1 MTCYWD
7 SIRDSLTLDDYN
19 RLGFNHK
26 PTLQQF
32 ISTLKSKN
40 TLVQNVLWQGNE
52 FRNQEIAEH
61 YEAVKNYNVN
71 DIQNGHLTSVCDS
84 FLLLLCELL
93 EISIEHKYLNNVIY
107 YKNKK
112 HSRKILYFKSN
123 NGHFEI
129 DNYRKQEKQRQL
141 IQQNRVAQLQ
151 QNRVAQLQRN
161 RVVQSRRNVI
171 RQTNNQP
178 RYMNI
183 NNSGIGLSFSLF
195 N

>member
-19 RLGFNHK
+19 KLGINQK
-26 PTLQQF
+26 PNIKQFIITLQN
-32 ISTLKSKN
+32 KN
-40 TLVQNVLWQGNE
+40 KLVQNVLWQGNE

-61 YEAVKNYNVN
+61 FEAVKNYNIN
-71 DIQNGHLTSVCDS
+71 GIQNGHLTSVCDS

-112 HSRKILYFKSN
+112 HSRKTLYFKSN

-129 DNYRKQEKQRQL
+129 DNYKKQEKQRRQ
-141 IQQNRVAQLQ
+141 IQQNRVLQEQRNQVVRQPVQLQ
-151 QNRVAQLQRN
+151 
-161 RVVQSRRNVI
+161 
-171 RQTNNQP
+171 NQP
-178 RYMNI
+178 SYMDI
-183 NNSGIGLSFSLF
+183 NSGIGLNFSIF
-195 N
+195 KK

>member
-19 RLGFNHK
+19 KLGINQK
-26 PTLQQF
+26 PNIKQFIITLQN
-32 ISTLKSKN
+32 KN
-40 TLVQNVLWQGNE
+40 KLVQNVLWQGNE

-61 YEAVKNYNVN
+61 FEAVKNYNIN
-71 DIQNGHLTSVCDS
+71 EIQNGHLTSVCDS

-112 HSRKILYFKSN
+112 HSRKTLYFKSN

-129 DNYRKQEKQRQL
+129 DNYKKQEKQRKQ
-141 IQQNRVAQLQ
+141 IQQNRVLQEQRNQVVRQPVQLQ
-151 QNRVAQLQRN
+151 
-161 RVVQSRRNVI
+161 
-171 RQTNNQP
+171 NQP
-178 RYMNI
+178 SYMDI
-183 NNSGIGLSFSLF
+183 NSGIGLNFSIF
-195 N
+195 KK

>member
-19 RLGFNHK
+19 KLGINQK
-26 PTLQQF
+26 PNIKQF
-32 ISTLKSKN
+32 ISTLKNKN
-40 TLVQNVLWQGNE
+40 KLVQNVLWQGNE

-61 YEAVKNYNVN
+61 FEAVKNYNIN
-71 DIQNGHLTSVCDS
+71 GIQNGHLTSVCDS

-112 HSRKILYFKSN
+112 HSRKTLYFKSN

-129 DNYRKQEKQRQL
+129 DNYKKQEKQRRQ
-141 IQQNRVAQLQ
+141 IQQNRVLQEQRNQVVRQPVQLQ
-151 QNRVAQLQRN
+151 NHP
-161 RVVQSRRNVI
+161 S
-171 RQTNNQP
+171 
-178 RYMNI
+178 YMDI
-183 NNSGIGLSFSLF
+183 NSGIGLNFSIF
-195 N
+195 KK